1 MEAQQATMEGI
12 AFDNEDYLPEFREAH
27 GEPVYEDDGVVIFAD
42 DTGHELNA
50 IVEHYAD
57 VTRSELSEWSHE
69 IARDLCDYSWSVSEP
84 VVVFK
89 SV

>member
-1 MEAQQATMEGI
+1 MEGI
-12 AFDNEDYLPEFREAH
+12 AFDNEHYLPEFREAH
-27 GEPVYEDDGVVIFAD
+27 GDPVYKDDGVVIFAD
-42 DTGHELNA
+42 EKGHELKEVA
-50 IVEHYAD
+50 EEYAD

-69 IARDLCDYSWSVSEP
+69 VARDLCDYPWSVSDP